1 MLLFKTAGTTIN
13 SVIANQKH
21 AFYALPKGWI
31 YGELSLIS
39 KNKNSCRK
47 GEKQIQYIMY
57 LDKMRPTNHEEIE
70 RYWPNNFGRWRYIA
84 DCFNVV
90 VLKNPFNLDD
100 VFEYNQLGPY
110 KNITPAMKIHVE
122 HEETITNYLRSIDAI
137 D

>member
-21 AFYALPKGWI
+21 AFYGLPKGWFH
-31 YGELSLIS
+31 GELALIS

-47 GEKQIQYIMY
+47 GEKQIQHIMY
-57 LDKMRPTNHEEIE
+57 LDKMRPTTHAEIE

-90 VLKNPFNLDD
+90 VLKRPFNLDD
-100 VFEYNQLGPY
+100 VLQYSQLSPY
-110 KNITPAMKIHVE
+110 KNVTPAMKIHGE
-122 HEETITNYLRSIDAI
+122 HEETIINYLRSTDAI